1 MEFRK
6 MVMISLY
13 ARQQKRHRCI
23 EQSFGLW
30 EKARVEWYGRMALK
44 HVNYHMWNESPVQVW
59 WYRVLGAGA
68 LGWPRGMGW
77 GARWEGGSGW
87 GTYVHPWWIH
97 VKCMEKPIQYYKVKK
112 LKKKVSATPTSS
124 LYEAIFLEALVIG
137 LVKLNRPWK
146 WSLCLK
152 ELTLLISSKKTYKP
166 KL

>member
-1 MEFRK
+1 
-6 MVMISLY
+6 MVTISLY

-44 HVNYHMWNESPVQVW
+44 HVNYHMWYELPVQVQCMIQ
-59 WYRVLGAGA
+59 GAR
-68 LGWPRGMGW
+68 GWCTGITQRDGMG
-77 GARWEGGSGW
+77 REVGGGFRMGNICTPVVDSCQ
-87 GTYVHPWWIH
+87 
-97 VKCMEKPIQYYKVKK
+97 CMAKPIQYCKVKK